1 LVKIHFCGD
10 AATPQDCVRD
20 EAIENTESI
29 AMRAFKVPV
38 YALTLVCVIVGAS
51 VALHAQEP
59 AHVSFPEKYRSWQLV
74 KSIVVGPECSFFAA
88 RGGIHNYYANTQAVE
103 GYQTGKFP
111 DGSVIV
117 DEANWMKDG
126 EGLAKGIWMENGV
139 RFLEVMSKD
148 AQTFKESD
156 GWGYERFE
164 GNSRTGELGTEAQ
177 GQCHSCH
184 ANAKERDLVF
194 SSLRP

>member
-1 LVKIHFCGD
+1 
-10 AATPQDCVRD
+10 
-20 EAIENTESI
+20 
-29 AMRAFKVPV
+29 MRAFRVPI
-38 YALTLVCVIVGAS
+38 YAITLVSVVVGAS
-51 VALHAQEP
+51 VTLRAQEP

-74 KSIVVGPECSFFAA
+74 KSIVVGPECALFAA
-88 RGGIHNYYANTQAVE
+88 RGGIHNYYANSQAVE

-111 DGSVIV
+111 DGAVIV

-148 AQTFKESD
+148 AQTFKGSD

-164 GNSRTGELGTEAQ
+164 SDSRIGKLGAE
-177 GQCHSCH
+177 GQAHCHECH
-184 ANAKERDLVF
+184 VNAKQRDLVF